1 MAPDTAPAKK
11 QKKKSPPTTVADFTV
26 LPLALPAA
34 TAAVHYAYIKP
45 HAPSTFHPTA
55 ERSLFIANIPVDAT
69 ESALRTLFA
78 TQLGGARVERV
89 DFDSSIPAAPL
100 HKRWKAVQPAET
112 DDGEAR
118 GKKRKRADEDV
129 IAEGVIE
136 DEESALPGLWAGELR
151 RSGSGAV
158 VVFVDKRSARGALK
172 EVLRA
177 IKEGREV
184 KWVGGEGLGVERMFS
199 FLLLLRWRRYVCL

>member
-1 MAPDTAPAKK
+1 
-11 QKKKSPPTTVADFTV
+11 
-26 LPLALPAA
+26 
-34 TAAVHYAYIKP
+34 
-45 HAPSTFHPTA
+45 
-55 ERSLFIANIPVDAT
+55 
-69 ESALRTLFA
+69 
-78 TQLGGARVERV
+78 
-89 DFDSSIPAAPL
+89 
-100 HKRWKAVQPAET
+100 VQPAET